1 MSRLSWKSLAVIAVI
16 ALVYSLPVA
25 KRLGPATAAD
35 NQEIL
40 QKVLTTHTLNVA
52 ILAGNPPWSFTK
64 PDGDVDGY
72 EIAMAKIIARDLG
85 AKVQFI
91 QTNGAGRVPAVQTHK
106 ADMGISDLN
115 YSPERAQAIAYT
127 EPYAAT
133 GNHLRVLASS
143 AYKTVESLNNPN
155 VTVGYSLGA
164 LEEKL
169 LPALLPKA
177 KFKAFTTE
185 SDVLEALVAHRI
197 DAAGSETLAV
207 ALQMKERPGVFRM
220 LNPSYFQG
228 RVGIVVPY
236 GDFDWWLWLNTWVA
250 RFNQTGENQKLW
262 LQYMKAGSPFE

>member
-1 MSRLSWKSLAVIAVI
+1 LKGLAVLGVI
-16 ALVYSLPVA
+16 VMFCALPVA

-35 NQEIL
+35 QSIL
-40 QKVLTTHTLNVA
+40 QKVLTTHTLTVA
-52 ILAGNPPWSFTK
+52 VLAGNPPWSFTK
-64 PDGDVDGY
+64 PDGELDGY
-72 EIAMAKIIARDLG
+72 EIAMAKVLAKGLG
-85 AKVQFI
+85 AKVEFI
-91 QTNGAGRVPAVQTHK
+91 QTNGAGRIPAVQTHK
-106 ADMGISDLN
+106 ADIGISDLN

-127 EPYAAT
+127 APYAST

-143 AYKTVESLNNPN
+143 PYKTVESLNSPN
-155 VTVGYSLGA
+155 VNVGYSLGA

-185 SDVLEALVAHRI
+185 SDVVEALVAHRI
-197 DAAGSETLAV
+197 DAAGSETLSV

-220 LNPSYFQG
+220 LDPSYFQG

-236 GDFDWWLWLNTWVA
+236 GDFDWWLYLNTWVE
-250 RFNQTGENQKLW
+250 RFNQTGDNQKLW